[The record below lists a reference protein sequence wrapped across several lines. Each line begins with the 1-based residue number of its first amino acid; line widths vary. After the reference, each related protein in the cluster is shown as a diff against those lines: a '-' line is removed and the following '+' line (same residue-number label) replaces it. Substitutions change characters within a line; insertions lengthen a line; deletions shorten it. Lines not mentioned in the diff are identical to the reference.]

1 MTVIPGKTYTP
12 EDILRA
18 ALRRTW
24 LIILPPILVG
34 SIVFAYAWRLPNLYR
49 SETLILVVPQR
60 VPEGYIR
67 STVTTPIEDR
77 LRSMQ
82 EQIRSHSRL
91 EQVIRDFGLYVDLR
105 EKFPMEEVVAMMQ
118 DQILVSPVRGDSFRV
133 GFTSGDPQVAK
144 KVTERLAAMF
154 IDENLRDRAVQAE
167 GTSQFLETQ
176 LETAR
181 ERLLEHEKRLE
192 AYRLQYSSELPTQLQ
207 ANVQLIVGQRQQ
219 LQVITESIDRD
230 RDRRL
235 ALEKSMN
242 DASTGVQSSPDAL
255 GGGAAEAEGPLQR
268 LEKARAALRGLELRL
283 KPDHPDVIAARRQ
296 VAELDAQAATL
307 TSGAVVPSDQV
318 PAAADVARQ
327 LRIKQ
332 YRTEIDALDRQIRN
346 KEAELARIR
355 QTIDE
360 YQRRV
365 DAAPTRETELT
376 ELMRDYTTLQSMY
389 TSLLGKKEESK
400 LAANLERAQ
409 AGEQFKI
416 LDPARVPEQP
426 FSPNRVQLNLLG
438 LVAGLGLGIGVAAI
452 LELRDT
458 SLRTEDEVVRL
469 FALPVIALVPMMRT
483 AADQR
488 RARRKIALAVGA
500 TTVMFGAAAAAAA
513 WKLGFLGSLG

>member
-1 MTVIPGKTYTP
+1 VIPGKTYTP

-18 ALRRTW
+18 ALRRKW
-24 LIILPPILVG
+24 LIIAPVILLTTG
-34 SIVFAYAWRLPNLYR
+34 AFAYSWRLPNLYR

-60 VPEGYIR
+60 VPEGYVR

-91 EQVIRDFGLYVDLR
+91 EQVIREFGLYVEER
-105 EKFPMEEVVAMMQ
+105 EKRPMEEVVARMQ
-118 DQILVSPVRGDSFRV
+118 HQILVSPVRGDSFRV
-133 GFTSGDPQVAK
+133 GFTSGDPKVAA

-154 IDENLRDRAVQAE
+154 IEENLRDRAVQAE
-167 GTSQFLETQ
+167 GTSAFLETQ

-181 ERLLEHEKRLE
+181 VRLLDHEKRLE
-192 AYRLQYSSELPTQLQ
+192 EYRLRYASELPAQLQ

-235 ALEKSMN
+235 ALEKAMN
-242 DASTGVQSSPDAL
+242 DASAGESSP
-255 GGGAAEAEGPLQR
+255 AEAMTGGTTADSPLQR
-268 LEKARAALRGLELRL
+268 LDTARAQLRSLERRL
-283 KPDHPDVIAARRQ
+283 KTDHPDLIAARRN
-296 VAELDAQAATL
+296 VAELESEVAAMS
-307 TSGAVVPSDQV
+307 SGAPAPESTA
-318 PAAADVARQ
+318 PAASDVTRQ

-332 YRTEIDALDRQIRN
+332 YRADIDALDRQIRN
-346 KEAELARIR
+346 KEAELARVR
-355 QTIDE
+355 QTIEE

-376 ELMRDYTTLQSMY
+376 ELMRDYTTLQNMY
-389 TSLLGKKEESK
+389 TNLLSKKEESK

-416 LDPARVPEQP
+416 LDPARVPEKP
-426 FSPNRVQLNLLG
+426 FSPDRLQINLLG
-438 LVAGLGLGIGVAAI
+438 LVVGLGLGIGMAAV
-452 LELRDT
+452 LEFRDT
-458 SLRTEDEVVRL
+458 SLRTEDEIIRL
-469 FALPVIALVPMMRT
+469 FSLPVIALVPVMRT

-488 RARRKIALAVGA
+488 RARRRLIVAFAAA
-500 TTVMFGAAAAAAA
+500 TLVFAAAAAATA
-513 WKLGFLGSLG
+513 WKLGLLRLPG

>member
-1 MTVIPGKTYTP
+1 VTVIPGKTYTP
-12 EDILRA
+12 EDVLRS
-18 ALRRTW
+18 ALRRKW
-24 LIILPPILVG
+24 QIILPALLVA
-34 SIVFAYAWRLPNLYR
+34 SATFAYAWMLPNRYR
-49 SETLILVVPQR
+49 SETLILVLPQR

-77 LRSMQ
+77 LRSLQ
-82 EQIRSHSRL
+82 EQILSTSRL
-91 EQVIRDFGLYVDLR
+91 EQVIRELGLYVEMR
-105 EKFPMEEVVAMMQ
+105 EKRPMEEVVAAMTA
-118 DQILVSPVRGDSFRV
+118 QISVSNVRGDSFRV
-133 GFTSGDPQVAK
+133 SFTSGDPVVAK

-167 GTSQFLETQ
+167 GTSEFLETQ

-181 ERLLEHEKRLE
+181 VRLTDHEKRLE
-192 AYRLQYSSELPTQLQ
+192 EYRLRYASELPTQLQ

-235 ALEKSMN
+235 ALEKAMH
-242 DASTGVQSSPDAL
+242 DAASGELAPADAL
-255 GGGAAEAEGPLQR
+255 AAGLEASNGPLQR
-268 LEKARAALRGLELRL
+268 LDTARANLRALGLRL
-283 KPDHPDVIAARRQ
+283 KADHPDVIAARRQ
-296 VAELDAQAATL
+296 VAELEAQVTTLAAE
-307 TSGAVVPSDQV
+307 S
-318 PAAADVARQ
+318 PAAPKPSAGADVTRQ

-332 YRTEIDALDRQIRN
+332 YQAEIDAIDRQIRN
-346 KEAELARIR
+346 KEAELARVR
-355 QTIDE
+355 QTIEE

-426 FSPNRVQLNLLG
+426 FSPNRLQMNLFG
-438 LVAGLGLGIGVAAI
+438 IIVGLGLGIGLAAV
-452 LELRDT
+452 LEFRDT
-458 SLRTEDEVVRL
+458 SLRTEDEIIRL
-469 FALPVIALVPMMRT
+469 FALPVIALVPVMRT

-488 RARRKIALAVGA
+488 RKRRRIVLAFAAASIVVGS
-500 TTVMFGAAAAAAA
+500 AAAAMA
-513 WKLGFLGSLG
+513 WKLGFLGFLG

>member
-1 MTVIPGKTYTP
+1 MTVIPGKTLTP

-18 ALRRTW
+18 VLRRKW
-24 LIILPPILVG
+24 LIIAPVILMG
-34 SIVFAYAWRLPNLYR
+34 AAAFFYASRLPNMYR

-60 VPEGYIR
+60 VPEGYVR

-91 EQVIRDFGLYVDLR
+91 EQVIREFGLYVELR
-105 EKFPMEEVVAMMQ
+105 EKRPMEEVVAVMQ

-133 GFTSGDPQVAK
+133 GFTSGDPKVAA
-144 KVTERLAAMF
+144 KVTQRLAAMF
-154 IDENLRDRAVQAE
+154 IEENLRDRAVQAE
-167 GTSQFLETQ
+167 GTSDFLEAQ

-181 ERLLEHEKRLE
+181 VRLTEHEKRLE
-192 AYRLQYSSELPTQLQ
+192 EYRLRYSSELPTQLE

-235 ALEKSMN
+235 ALEKAMN
-242 DASTGVQSSPDAL
+242 DVAAGDLAPADTAS
-255 GGGAAEAEGPLQR
+255 GATSADSPLQR
-268 LEKARAALRGLELRL
+268 LEAARAHLRGLETRL
-283 KPDHPDVIAARRQ
+283 KADHPDVIAARRQ
-296 VAELDAQAATL
+296 VGELDAEVAAMST
-307 TSGAVVPSDQV
+307 GAPAPEGKA
-318 PAAADVARQ
+318 PAAADVTRQ

-332 YRTEIDALDRQIRN
+332 YRAEIDGLDRQIRN
-346 KEAELARIR
+346 KEAELAKVR

-389 TSLLGKKEESK
+389 TNLLAKKEESK

-426 FSPNRVQLNLLG
+426 FSPNRVQINLLG
-438 LVAGLGLGIGVAAI
+438 LIVGLVIGVGFAAV
-452 LELRDT
+452 LEFRDT

-469 FALPVIALVPMMRT
+469 FALPVIALVPVMRT

-488 RARRKIALAVGA
+488 RTRRRIVLAFAAAMMVF
-500 TTVMFGAAAAAAA
+500 TVAAAATA
-513 WKLGFLGSLG
+513 WKLGLLRFPG

>member
-1 MTVIPGKTYTP
+1 VIPGKTYTP

-18 ALRRTW
+18 LMRRKW
-24 LIILPPILVG
+24 QIILPAILIASTTFG
-34 SIVFAYAWRLPNLYR
+34 YAWMLPNRYR
-49 SETLILVVPQR
+49 SETLILVLPQR

-77 LRSMQ
+77 LRSLQ
-82 EQIRSHSRL
+82 EQILSTSRL
-91 EQVIRDFGLYVDLR
+91 EQVIRELGLFVDMR
-105 EKFPMEEVVAMMQ
+105 EKRPMEEVVAAMIK
-118 DQILVSPVRGDSFRV
+118 QISVSNVRGDSFRV
-133 GFTSGDPQVAK
+133 SFMSGDPQVAK

-154 IDENLRDRAVQAE
+154 IAENLRDRAVQAE
-167 GTSQFLETQ
+167 GTSEFLEKQ

-181 ERLLEHEKRLE
+181 VRLTEHEKRLE
-192 AYRLQYSSELPTQLQ
+192 EYRLRYSSELPTQLQ

-235 ALEKSMN
+235 VIEKAMH
-242 DASTGVQSSPDAL
+242 DAQSGEVAPADAL
-255 GGGAAEAEGPLQR
+255 ATNAAASNGPLQR
-268 LEKARAALRGLELRL
+268 LDTARANLRALELRL
-283 KPDHPDVIAARRQ
+283 KADHPDVIAARRQ
-296 VAELDAQAATL
+296 VSEVEAQVATL
-307 TSGAVVPSDQV
+307 GTGTPAGAEKPTAS
-318 PAAADVARQ
+318 ADVTRQ

-332 YRTEIDALDRQIRN
+332 YQAEIEALDRQIRN
-346 KEAELARIR
+346 KEAEVVRVR
-355 QTIDE
+355 QTIEE

-376 ELMRDYTTLQSMY
+376 ELMRDYTTLQNMY

-426 FSPNRVQLNLLG
+426 FSPNRLQMNLFG
-438 LVAGLGLGIGVAAI
+438 LVVGLGLGIGLAAV
-452 LELRDT
+452 LEFRDT
-458 SLRTEDEVVRL
+458 SLRTEDEIVRL
-469 FALPVIALVPMMRT
+469 FALPVVALVPVMRT

-488 RARRKIALAVGA
+488 RARRRLVLAFAAVTLVFA
-500 TTVMFGAAAAAAA
+500 GAAAATA
-513 WKLGFLGSLG
+513 WKLGLLRLPG